1 MQTSAPGSSKP
12 PAPRGARG
20 FTLIELL
27 VVLVIMGIALGMVT
41 LRLMPDDASRLRQT
55 GEQLA
60 LLLENAGL
68 QARSS
73 GVPMAWVGKHAEYL
87 FFQRDEQGRWEPME
101 TGPFRRRALE
111 DGVTIVSVELDGKP
125 VELGSRLPIS
135 ATSFASPFNIKLGAG
150 ASALYVVGDGVGA
163 VTISLDKDAHA
174 AAER

>member
-1 MQTSAPGSSKP
+1 MRTLAPGSNNP
-12 PAPRGARG
+12 PAPRTARG

-41 LRLMPDDASRLRQT
+41 LRLMPDDASRLRHT

-73 GVPMAWVGKHAEYL
+73 GVPMAWVGKHGEYL
-87 FFQRDEQGRWEPME
+87 FFQRDEQGRWQPVEQ
-101 TGPFRRRALE
+101 GPFRRRALE
-111 DGVTIVSVELDGKP
+111 DGITIVAVELDGKP
-125 VELGSRLPIS
+125 VKLGTRVPIS

-150 ASALYVVGDGVGA
+150 ASALYVVGDGVGS
-163 VTISLDKDAHA
+163 VTIFLDKDAHA
-174 AAER
+174 AADQ